1 MRGIG
6 SCRLT
11 SVRPREAHEGYERVR
26 LCERRQRHNDTGA
39 IRLSVLGRQ
48 PHEGHSTGDEL
59 RDHLRG
65 MLRFGLRI
73 TLAKEA
79 TTSLADAVS
88 GRTLGFPT
96 AR

>member
-1 MRGIG
+1 MYVCVRGD
-6 SCRLT
+6 
-11 SVRPREAHEGYERVR
+11 
-26 LCERRQRHNDTGA
+26 NDTGA
-39 IRLSVLGRQ
+39 IGLSVLGRQ
-48 PHEGHSTGDEL
+48 PHEGHRTGGER

-79 TTSLADAVS
+79 TTSLSDAVS

>member
-1 MRGIG
+1 MYVCVRGD
-6 SCRLT
+6 
-11 SVRPREAHEGYERVR
+11 
-26 LCERRQRHNDTGA
+26 NDTGA

-48 PHEGHSTGDEL
+48 PRPRRGFDEGHSAVGEL

>member
-1 MRGIG
+1 MRGTG

-39 IRLSVLGRQ
+39 IRLSVLGSQ
-48 PHEGHSTGDEL
+48 PHEGYNTGGEL

-79 TTSLADAVS
+79 TT
-88 GRTLGFPT
+88 
-96 AR
+96 

>member
-1 MRGIG
+1 VYVYVRGD
-6 SCRLT
+6 
-11 SVRPREAHEGYERVR
+11 
-26 LCERRQRHNDTGA
+26 NDTGA

-48 PHEGHSTGDEL
+48 PHEGHSTRGEL

-65 MLRFGLRI
+65 MLRLSLRI
-73 TLAKEA
+73 ALAKEA
-79 TTSLADAVS
+79 TTSLADVVS